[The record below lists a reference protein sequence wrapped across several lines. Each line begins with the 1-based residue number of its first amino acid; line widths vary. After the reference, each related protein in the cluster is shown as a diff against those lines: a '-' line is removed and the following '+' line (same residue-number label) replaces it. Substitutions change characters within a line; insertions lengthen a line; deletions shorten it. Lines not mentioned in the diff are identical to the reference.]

1 VIFCVVG
8 HIFPI
13 TMEMKGSKVLSCMAG
28 GVLAYDRKLF
38 LILFV
43 AEVVF
48 ALMMDYIVAITL
60 SLAVLLPILYFKAKK
75 SMKVGILMSMVG
87 GLIIYKHRE
96 NIERIGKGTEVR
108 LSYLWNRDKETE
120 RVKQN
125 MDLEENQME

>member
-1 VIFCVVG
+1 
-8 HIFPI
+8 
-13 TMEMKGSKVLSCMAG
+13 
-28 GVLAYDRKLF
+28 
-38 LILFV
+38 
-43 AEVVF
+43 
-48 ALMMDYIVAITL
+48 
-60 SLAVLLPILYFKAKK
+60 
-75 SMKVGILMSMVG
+75 MKVGILMSMVG